1 MPFNWFYLIERFLH
15 RPELRDELLGRLF
28 VAVVDELEVHV
39 DEDGVENK
47 GQLVAGEVERAL
59 DKPLEVLK

>member
-47 GQLVAGEVERAL
+47 GQLVAVEVERAL